1 MKGPTDMATKR
12 VSPVQTDES
21 AITPAEI
28 LAGPEGQPTPEPQPT
43 PAPVTAPATDAVPS
57 LVGMTGESAAAH
69 LLAAAYHASL
79 ANQDVATLVH
89 DAVRPLATKARAQ
102 IMAAIMPAS
111 IAGNYDPTLAGQVGQ
126 AVASAPTGP
135 DPRVTLG
142 QMLDNAALVLGQG
155 LKLAAAPSGPESDA
169 LVAAI
174 ANYAAARGIEPT
186 DAHTNQAERWLA
198 VGGRGSGGNA
208 REGGLTRTNHG
219 RRIDSLTVGTRL
231 DYRGVQATVVAIDDA
246 APGTDAAGVMIDGD
260 TKVYRSM
267 TDAAKVVNRTT
278 GAKSDSV
285 NGWQAW
291 RVDGTRTSAAARVD
305 GRAGIAVR

>member
-12 VSPVQTDES
+12 VSPVQT
-21 AITPAEI
+21 AQPA
-28 LAGPEGQPTPEPQPT
+28 ADVQPEPTTDVQPEPQT
-43 PAPVTAPATDAVPS
+43 TTAPVTAPDSNAVPS
-57 LVGMTGESAAAH
+57 LVGTAPDVAALLLLTSAQGATIRD
-69 LLAAAYHASL
+69 
-79 ANQDVATLVH
+79 QDVTTLVH
-89 DAVRPLATKARAQ
+89 DAVRPLATKARAG
-102 IMAAIMPAS
+102 IMAALLPVS
-111 IAGNYDPTLAGQVGQ
+111 ITHGIDPTLTGQVGQ

-155 LKLAAAPSGPESDA
+155 LKLAAAPAGPESDA

-219 RRIDSLTVGTRL
+219 RRIDSLMVGTRL

-278 GAKSDSV
+278 GAKSESV

-291 RVDGTRTSAAARVD
+291 RVDGTRTTAADRVD